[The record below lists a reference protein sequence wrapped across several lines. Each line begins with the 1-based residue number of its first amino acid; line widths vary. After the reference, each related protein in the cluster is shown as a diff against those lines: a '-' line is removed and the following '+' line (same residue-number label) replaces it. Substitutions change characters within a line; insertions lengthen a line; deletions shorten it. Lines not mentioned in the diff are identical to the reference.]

1 MLGNG
6 DDSAKLLNVC
16 DIATMGNVCQNATM
30 LNAHHIAML
39 GYVL

>member
-6 DDSAKLLNVC
+6 HDSAKLVNVR
-16 DIATMGNVCQNATM
+16 DIATLGNVCHNATM

-39 GYVL
+39 GYVR